1 MATARRHAPEPPPA
15 SAASGASPECHALP
29 LAPLHLSFL
38 PLDPILSSALSPS
51 LPERSSLPPTP
62 FAAATTTASPP
73 RRLPKL
79 RRSSLFLLTK
89 TEGAESPGWGQLR
102 RFPSSATADRR
113 RQIRPRPASLK
124 LAVHLYRVYVS
135 SPSVSPSL
143 FRRSR
148 AVARLST
155 AAESFS
161 PPAMAWPWPQP
172 PQLAPEP
179 TVVLTA
185 TPGGRSALPFPLLC
199 TVAPFPP
206 TPEVRQPLSST
217 PARITAALA
226 SPVCPVRCARAW
238 AFRRCPPPA
247 IWSPEQETRR
257 PPPPRPRRRLNA
269 GGIESFDQGFDLPW
283 VYDRWAP
290 AIR

>member
-1 MATARRHAPEPPPA
+1 MALRKPCNVAAIVVFYLRPPGSPATLCCLRRSPGLVSASNGSAVSPCCFSCARPLR
-15 SAASGASPECHALP
+15 SRP
-29 LAPLHLSFL
+29 LAP
-38 PLDPILSSALSPS
+38 SP
-51 LPERSSLPPTP
+51 
-62 FAAATTTASPP
+62 
-73 RRLPKL
+73 
-79 RRSSLFLLTK
+79 
-89 TEGAESPGWGQLR
+89 
-102 RFPSSATADRR
+102 
-113 RQIRPRPASLK
+113 
-124 LAVHLYRVYVS
+124 
-135 SPSVSPSL
+135 
-143 FRRSR
+143 
-148 AVARLST
+148 T

-283 VYDRWAP
+283 VTDRWARP
-290 AIR
+290 LLTFG

>member
-1 MATARRHAPEPPPA
+1 MLFRSPPR
-15 SAASGASPECHALP
+15 
-29 LAPLHLSFL
+29 PLHLSSL
-38 PLDPILSSALSPS
+38 PLDPIPSSAPLSRTPPS
-51 LPERSSLPPTP
+51 GARRHRRRTRGHRPPLASPMRSKAPPRPPLPPHRPTALRKP
-62 FAAATTTASPP
+62 WMLPASP
-73 RRLPKL
+73 
-79 RRSSLFLLTK
+79 
-89 TEGAESPGWGQLR
+89 
-102 RFPSSATADRR
+102 FPSSATADRR
-113 RQIRPRPASLK
+113 HQIRPRPASLK